1 MAAPKWDPFR
11 DLLGL
16 QERMNRLFEDA
27 IARFRYSGEG
37 GETDAWSPPVD
48 ILETDDEIILA
59 AELPGLT
66 KADIDVQ
73 VVDNKLTIQG
83 ERSLARDLREE
94 NYHRIERNYGRYRRH
109 FTLPVSVR
117 KEQISATYEQGVLRV
132 VLPKADGAQSVNL
145 RVQVD

>member
-11 DLLGL
+11 DLLAL

-37 GETDAWSPPVD
+37 GEADAWSPSVD
-48 ILETDDEIILA
+48 ILETEGEIILA

-66 KADIDVQ
+66 KGDIDVQ
-73 VVDNKLTIQG
+73 VVENELTIQG
-83 ERSLARDLREE
+83 ERTLARELQEE
-94 NYHRIERNYGRYRRH
+94 NYHRIERNYGRFRRH

-117 KEQISATYEQGVLRV
+117 KEQISATYEQGILRV
-132 VLPKADGAQSVNL
+132 VLPKADASRPVNL